1 MKNHTQEFKEQI
13 KNLGRQQDVLI
24 EYTINDEKH
33 TLTVENINSVTPS
46 FESDLL
52 KSVMKQLEIDSNIN
66 IPLGTEIS
74 FKWGLLVN
82 GAFEYLDY
90 GKYIVYSSEKQEDNN
105 SYIITCYDKLINSM
119 KDYEKLDITYPITVR
134 EYIIKLAEKL
144 GLEFKNAEDKFV
156 NYDKELTQDF
166 FEGIGFTY
174 RDVLDDLAEVT
185 ASVICLDNEDK
196 LELRDI
202 NDTAYYK
209 IIEGENINIQ
219 DSINLPF
226 EVSKVTGNSVQ
237 ETEPTPEAPVE
248 IQNVGDNVNL
258 FDIQEYI
265 DFYSL
270 TVTGNDDGHDYV
282 AYTTKGYE
290 NNKFMQGQ
298 FKENT
303 QYTLSFYGRQKTT
316 YQGVTTGFRFYYTD
330 GTYKEKYVN
339 NNEIWTKYTI
349 VTDKNKTVDYI
360 LMLWAYGGTIWLSDI
375 KLEEGITPSSYT
387 PYNCGNVNITVCNKN
402 LANLEIVS
410 TQYRANTEKINNNTF
425 KVTKTEEGGTYYGQ
439 VEMYLQ
445 KGKQYTVFL
454 QAEGENSADATISL
468 CKDYNGVGYIQRN
481 IKNYYTFNT
490 EQEKLVIIMCPTT
503 ATEITFK
510 IMIIEGSDTNQE
522 FIDNQQQTITF
533 PLSEGQKLMK
543 GDYLANDGIHHVR
556 KQVELVGTENWQ
568 QYNNRIYLY
577 IENAVN
583 IVSSEDI
590 PDIKSNMF
598 KPIQFNNI
606 SSSPDNSITY
616 NLLGNSDKHK
626 GISFYNNKYF
636 NDVST
641 IKSWLAQQKQAGKP
655 VIVEYELAEEVI
667 EPYTEEQ
674 QEAYNQINSL
684 YSYDEV
690 TNIFSNNEIS
700 PIFEV
705 QYAYEM
711 ETIDEEYLKDTN
723 VNFGETFGP
732 INSVVLSRS
741 TSDNIYRKDYESEE
755 KYGLCEIKIS
765 DNQIM
770 NNNDR
775 DQYIDGIFNK
785 LRGLT
790 YPVCDFTSTGV
801 MYIEL
806 LDRFFVKIGENK
818 YPVVMFNNEQDIT
831 QGLEEQIYADKSEN
845 SETDYTKADKTD
857 QKINQTNL
865 IVDKQNQSIQGIITQ
880 IGDRSEKETS
890 ITADIDGLASKV
902 SDIEDVTETVE
913 GNNSITLENCVAGP
927 LLELHIY
934 GNNTVFDQLYI
945 SDNLIISD
953 DLIIYGDSRIQVTNT
968 QIGSEESTTKV
979 YELGV
984 TDVLRQKGDIYD
996 EYVLDNKQAKVI
1008 RRINK
1013 DGTVKTVPEE
1023 EIIGDY
1029 NIELLEGTN
1038 TITIQNYNA
1047 KLKAKFAF
1055 KNDYTDIFA
1064 TRVEMES
1071 SITQTAEEINLE
1083 VRKKVDENEVISK
1096 INQSAEEIQIEANK
1110 ISLKR

>member
-24 EYTINDEKH
+24 EYTINNEKH

-202 NDTAYYK
+202 KDTAYYK
-209 IIEGENINIQ
+209 TVQGENISIK
-219 DSINLPF
+219 DSINLRF
-226 EVSKVTGNSVQ
+226 KKLGVTGNSTQ
-237 ETEPTPEAPVE
+237 EGEPTPEAPIE
-248 IQNVGDNVNL
+248 IENVGDNINL
-258 FDIQEYI
+258 FDKENSNVLNAYI
-265 DFYSL
+265 SANKLTAESQNRIIWLPCKSNTTYTVSKKVGQRFAMYFSETEPAIGVTISGGISNNTASNLTSTSL
-270 TVTGNDDGHDYV
+270 ANSKYIIIYV
-282 AYTTKGYE
+282 ANYNVGTEIPWQDILDSLKIEESTK
-290 NNKFMQGQ
+290 
-298 FKENT
+298 
-303 QYTLSFYGRQKTT
+303 
-316 YQGVTTGFRFYYTD
+316 
-330 GTYKEKYVN
+330 
-339 NNEIWTKYTI
+339 
-349 VTDKNKTVDYI
+349 
-360 LMLWAYGGTIWLSDI
+360 
-375 KLEEGITPSSYT
+375 PSSYT
-387 PYNCGNVNITVCNKN
+387 PYNCGNVDITVCNKN
-402 LANLEIVS
+402 LLNIENNSYSNSGITIEIDNGVYNI
-410 TQYRANTEKINNNTF
+410 TNNNTSTTTTF
-425 KVTKTEEGGTYYGQ
+425 EIPTNTLLKKGIYTMSTNSNSPQYPYMQLRDSNNQVVGTDMAY
-439 VEMYLQ
+439 
-445 KGKQYTVFL
+445 
-454 QAEGENSADATISL
+454 SD
-468 CKDYNGVGYIQRN
+468 NGV
-481 IKNYYTFNT
+481 KTFIL
-490 EQEKLVIIMCPTT
+490 EEDVVVSKVKLY
-503 ATEITFK
+503 F
-510 IMIIEGSDTNQE
+510 GSDKTCNNLALQIE
-522 FIDNQQQTITF
+522 KGEDKTDFVASDKQTITF

-543 GDYLANDGIHHVR
+543 GDYLADDGIHHVR

-568 QYNNRIYLY
+568 QYKNRIYLY

-583 IVSSEDI
+583 IVSSEEI

-606 SSSPDNSITY
+606 SSSRDNSITY
-616 NLLGNSDKHK
+616 NLIGNSDKHK
-626 GISFYNNKYF
+626 GISFYTNKYF

-641 IKSWLAQQKQAGKP
+641 IKSWLSQQKQAGTP

-1096 INQSAEEIQIEANK
+1096 INQSAEQIQIEANK

>member
-209 IIEGENINIQ
+209 TAEGENINIQ
-219 DSINLPF
+219 GSINLPF
-226 EVSKVTGNSVQ
+226 EVFKVTGNSVQ
-237 ETEPTPEAPVE
+237 EGEPTPEAPVE
-248 IQNVGDNVNL
+248 IQNV
-258 FDIQEYI
+258 E
-265 DFYSL
+265 
-270 TVTGNDDGHDYV
+270 
-282 AYTTKGYE
+282 
-290 NNKFMQGQ
+290 
-298 FKENT
+298 
-303 QYTLSFYGRQKTT
+303 
-316 YQGVTTGFRFYYTD
+316 
-330 GTYKEKYVN
+330 
-339 NNEIWTKYTI
+339 
-349 VTDKNKTVDYI
+349 
-360 LMLWAYGGTIWLSDI
+360 
-375 KLEEGITPSSYT
+375 
-387 PYNCGNVNITVCNKN
+387 GNVDITVCNKN
-402 LANLEIVS
+402 LLKIENNSYTTSGITIEIDNGVYNV
-410 TQYRANTEKINNNTF
+410 TNNNTSTTTTF
-425 KVTKTEEGGTYYGQ
+425 EIPTNTLLKKGTYTMSTNSNSPQYPCMQLRDSNNQ
-439 VEMYLQ
+439 VIGTDMVY
-445 KGKQYTVFL
+445 
-454 QAEGENSADATISL
+454 SD
-468 CKDYNGVGYIQRN
+468 NGV
-481 IKNYYTFNT
+481 KTFTLT
-490 EQEKLVIIMCPTT
+490 EDK
-503 ATEITFK
+503 K
-510 IMIIEGSDTNQE
+510 ISKVRLYFGSDKTCNNLALQIE
-522 FIDNQQQTITF
+522 NNNKKSDFITHQSQTIIF
-533 PLSEGQKLMK
+533 PLSEGQKLYK
-543 GDYLANDGIHHVR
+543 GSYLADDGIHHVR
-556 KQVELVGTENWQ
+556 KQIELVGTENWQ
-568 QYNNRIYLY
+568 QYKNRIYLY

-583 IVSSEDI
+583 IVKSEEI

-606 SSSPDNSITY
+606 SSSRDNSITY
-616 NLLGNSDKHK
+616 NLIGNSDKHK
-626 GISFYNNKYF
+626 GISFYTNKYF

-641 IKSWLAQQKQAGKP
+641 IKSWLSQQKQAGTP
-655 VIVEYELAEEVI
+655 IIVEYELAEEVI

-865 IVDKQNQSIQGIITQ
+865 IVDKQNQNIQGIITQ